1 MEKLSKFVG
10 IRGGVSRRAFEK
22 LVAFKRDVEAAL
34 PLNVREVLLFGSRA
48 RGDAKK
54 SSDYDV
60 AVVLQ
65 GLEASTMIDRRL
77 SNLAYPYLMQ
87 GVHIRPVSLSAEQM
101 ERGSGVP
108 LAWSISREGVV
119 LS

>member
-10 IRGGVSRRAFEK
+10 IRGGVSRSAFDK
-22 LVAFKRDVEAAL
+22 LVAFKRDVEEAL
-34 PLNVREVLLFGSRA
+34 PLNVKQIVLFGSRA

-54 SSDYDV
+54 SSDYDI

-65 GLEASTMIDRRL
+65 GLEASTTVDRRL

-87 GVHIRPVSLSAEQM
+87 GVNIRPVSLSAEQM
-101 ERGSGVP
+101 KRGSGVP
-108 LAWSISREGVV
+108 LAMSIAREGVV